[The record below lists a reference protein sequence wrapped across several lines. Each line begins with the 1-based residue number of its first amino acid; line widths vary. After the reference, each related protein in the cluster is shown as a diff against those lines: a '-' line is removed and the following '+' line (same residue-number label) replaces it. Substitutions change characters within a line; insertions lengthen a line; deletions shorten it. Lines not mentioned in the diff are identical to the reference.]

1 MTTQPIDKNRNL
13 ASADNAAQCQ
23 FGNEDLSN
31 PGTACPAQY
40 PEIFVVPSRYAM
52 AEQGADHAD
61 FKPPSPTKSHPMAL
75 RRLRAGYVY
84 VWHAEG
90 PLKRYG
96 VGADGLLVEQSLTQ
110 PHAEI
115 ATGEKTGIALNKST
129 DAWMLY
135 SERPLGKEACELLK
149 KSGER
154 RKRMRQIALT
164 DVAKRLSAKHC
175 PPLAKAPELVAEIMP
190 KVRDQALAHDYQ
202 QNGEAQR
209 EGVKEQRKVAQ
220 AAPTQQNIKAYNA
233 GSQNLHER
241 EQAASTQPSDKP
253 VEEPGTWSASPWEV
267 DPTQAWLDKAKTE
280 SEPLY
285 AVFAALDDD
294 LGVLRDI
301 NHEQELVE
309 AGHEKWVGDNNLRLS
324 IGGFIRS
331 LITEDG
337 AELAGTLSYR
347 YKDRDIKLTPDQGR
361 TILDAQHKLDDQL
374 RAETQARRYG
384 GQPSRAE
391 ATARDSRIAEIVA
404 PVRAFIPADLYNE
417 AEYVVREYRAEK
429 QANLD
434 DDFLSAKV
442 SKYIDLEAMNTW
454 LDTTAPTHFQKIE
467 QRHTVLFEDRG
478 TYLKR
483 SDNGTWFVDYNDL
496 ETRNWLSEMATG
508 CLTAQC
514 IRAKGAEQYADY
526 VRAADGGALTQLFR
540 AWAPSID
547 AGINNTT
554 RLGEL
559 MAALESDN
567 VTATRQALAPLTA
580 PILDDIASMARD
592 AKSAWS
598 VLVNRMAASLLLLKG
613 AKTFSSAWLGILVAA
628 RLGSDVR
635 LKAVSEAG
643 RQLWKLLGQSAEGL
657 TQWANTTGKAIGAG
671 RVAGITNSSFV
682 TSSGGVVP
690 LAALLL
696 NTFNANN
703 YLSQAGKLEGMD
715 NQRVNDTI
723 SASMY
728 AAAALVA
735 VIDSQVRKGLGVK
748 TFSLRMPD
756 GWVGNAP
763 TLTLFGGV
771 IGGLSLVAA
780 GAEFKSLQKQLE
792 SAQTHIDPWLTM
804 RQTVVAGQITAYG
817 AQALLGFGQTARAL
831 AGLIEVEA
839 AIMRYS
845 LCMGPLNW
853 VIFILGA
860 LYLITWFFQQ
870 TPMQNFLNFC
880 CWSKERAGNL
890 DPIAAKAQQD
900 ELNLLYGILYTPR
913 VSMESRSVM
922 VSSSGPSGLA
932 SQSDII
938 SLTIDLPGAEPDSAY
953 LELSMAGD
961 PVDTQASR
969 DLIKN
974 SPYSAYKPPRP
985 WRDLAML
992 WLKSSTC
999 KWIPF
1004 QEGQGLRLSGAFQP
1018 VSNVFSTL
1026 PSTVSLRLRYRTPL
1040 IAMLGGENFVG
1051 GARGVAFTLSD
1062 NTGVIALR
1070 DDATPELDRVPSYAL
1085 GDKKPE
1091 SIYLQPK
1098 EQK

>member
-1 MTTQPIDKNRNL
+1 MTTAPLDKNRNL
-13 ASADNAAQCQ
+13 AAADNAAQCQ
-23 FGNEDLSN
+23 FGEEDLSN
-31 PGTACPAQY
+31 PGATCPAQH

-52 AEQGADHAD
+52 AEQAAEHAD
-61 FKPPSPTKSHPMAL
+61 FKPPSPTQSHPMAL

-84 VWHAEG
+84 LWHAEG

-115 ATGEKTGIALNKST
+115 ATGEKAGIALKKST

-135 SERPLGKEACELLK
+135 SERPLGEDACESLK

-164 DVAKRLSAKHC
+164 KVAKSLSAKHC
-175 PPLAKAPELVAEIMP
+175 PPLTKAPVLVAEIMP

-220 AAPTQQNIKAYNA
+220 AAPNQQNIKAYNA
-233 GSQNLHER
+233 SSQNLHER
-241 EQAASTQPSDKP
+241 EQAASAQPSDKP

-301 NHEQELVE
+301 NHEQELIE

-347 YKDRDIKLTPDQGR
+347 YKDRDIDLTPDQGR
-361 TILDAQHKLDDQL
+361 IMLDAQHKLDDQL
-374 RAETQARRYG
+374 KAETQARRYG
-384 GQPSRAE
+384 GQPSMAE
-391 ATARDSRIAEIVA
+391 AAVRDARIAEIIA

-417 AEYVVREYRAEK
+417 AEYMVREYRAEK
-429 QANLD
+429 KANLD

-442 SKYIDLEAMNTW
+442 SKYIDLKAMNNW
-454 LDTTAPTHFQKIE
+454 LDTTAPAHFQQIE
-467 QRHTVLFEDRG
+467 QRHTALFADRG

-496 ETRNWLSEMATG
+496 ESRNWLSEMATG

-540 AWAPSID
+540 AWAPSLD
-547 AGINNTT
+547 AAINNTT

-567 VTATRQALAPLTA
+567 VAATRQALAPLTA

-592 AKSAWS
+592 ASSAWS
-598 VLVNRMAASLLLLKG
+598 VLVNRLASALLLLKG
-613 AKTFSSAWLGILVAA
+613 EKVFSSSWLGVLIAA
-628 RLGSDVR
+628 RLGSDAI
-635 LKAVSEAG
+635 LKVVSEGG
-643 RQLWKLLGQSAEGL
+643 RQIWKLVGQSAEGL
-657 TQWANTTGKAIGAG
+657 TQWTNATGKAIGAG

-696 NTFNANN
+696 NMFNANN

-715 NQRVNDTI
+715 DQRVNDTI
-723 SASMY
+723 SASLY

-748 TFSLRMPD
+748 EIGRGQSL
-756 GWVGNAP
+756 AP

-771 IGGLSLVAA
+771 IGGLSAGAA
-780 GAEFKSLQKQLE
+780 FAEFKSLKTQLE
-792 SAQTHIDPWLTM
+792 SAQTHIDPWLKM
-804 RQTVVAGQITAYG
+804 RQAVVTGQITAYG

-839 AIMRYS
+839 AIMRFS
-845 LCMGPLNW
+845 LYMGPLNW
-853 VIFILGA
+853 VIAILGV

-890 DPIAAKAQQD
+890 DPIAAKAQQE
-900 ELNLLYGILYTPR
+900 ELNMLYGILYTPR
-913 VSMESRSVM
+913 ISMESRSVM
-922 VSSSGPSGLA
+922 VSSSGPSGLS
-932 SQSDII
+932 SQSEII
-938 SLTIDLPGAEPDSAY
+938 SLTMDLPGAEPGSAY
-953 LELSMAGD
+953 VELSMTGD

-969 DLIKN
+969 DQIKN
-974 SPYSAYKPPRP
+974 NPYSAYKPPRP
-985 WRDLAML
+985 WRDMTQF
-992 WLKSSTC
+992 WLETSTC

-1004 QEGQGLRLSGAFQP
+1004 QEGQGLRLSGPFKCQ
-1018 VSNVFSTL
+1018 SNVFSTL
-1026 PSTVSLRLRYRTPL
+1026 PSTLSLRLRYRTPL
-1040 IAMLGGENFVG
+1040 IAMLGGDSFIG
-1051 GARGVAFTLSD
+1051 GVRGVAFTLSD

-1070 DDATPELDRVPSYAL
+1070 DDPTPELDRVQSYPL
-1085 GDKKPE
+1085 GDQHPG